1 MSLRKGSLE
10 DYYNSPAGI
19 ESAGCRAPKPGDK
32 PTCYKDKVEPD
43 TRAKLALYANRQDAP
58 KSA

>member
-10 DYYNSPAGI
+10 EYYNSGPGA

-43 TRAKLALYANRQDAP
+43 TRAKLALYANPQDAP
-58 KSA
+58 KQA